1 MTFINK
7 FLQKKRLRESNNG
20 IYMVIVAYALS
31 VILLVIGSDTF
42 YNITSKADGLN
53 NSVEV
58 NKIRNIN
65 NKKDD
70 IKEDYTAMSILE
82 AQEEYI
88 EKYNQGY
95 IKNKQLVD
103 GEVSDDTYWLMGFA
117 MNQEEYINMLDHMEN
132 SKVFAEDEKLDEKT
146 ISSFSIDTMSLES
159 TEAVI
164 SPSKEEIEMLE
175 RIVEAEATGEDI
187 KGKILVANV
196 ILNRIEAK
204 EFPDTIEE
212 VIFQKDGKVYQF
224 SPISDK
230 RYWKVK
236 VTKETKEAV
245 QRALDGEDY
254 SQGALYFMARRRAK
268 KSSSKWFDQNLDW
281 LFKHGGHEFYK

>member
-7 FLQKKRLRESNNG
+7 FLQKKRLRESSNG

-146 ISSFSIDTMSLES
+146 ISSFSVDTMSLES

>member
-7 FLQKKRLRESNNG
+7 FLQKKRLRESSNG

>member
-132 SKVFAEDEKLDEKT
+132 SKVFTEDEKLDEKT